1 MIDIGLLLFFET
13 KLLGKTR
20 ILKNEIANVH
30 GNRVWQLS
38 SYDCERAY
46 SYNGL
51 HRSLFRDKSSNL
63 YQYI

>member
-1 MIDIGLLLFFET
+1 M
-13 KLLGKTR
+13 KLRMYTGT
-20 ILKNEIANVH
+20 EFDS
-30 GNRVWQLS
+30 LS

-46 SYNGL
+46 SYNGI